1 MTARLPADLI
11 SLADY
16 ARHAAA
22 RLDPALL
29 AYIDGG
35 SADEQTLAANR
46 SSFARV
52 QIVPRVL
59 RGGAGGST
67 GLQLLGQSLQHPLL
81 LAPVAYQRLVHTG
94 GEVASAQ
101 AATATDTLMVL
112 STLSSTSLEEVAPH
126 AAARWFQLYLQ
137 PRREH
142 SLALVRRAEAA
153 GYQAIVVTLDTPV
166 QSPPRQAQRLGFR
179 PPDGI
184 SAVNLQG
191 YAGSP
196 RELFA
201 GDSRVFQGALTDAPD
216 WDALRWLRDSTT
228 LPLVAKGVAH
238 PDDGERLREE
248 GVDAIIVS
256 NHGGRALDGS
266 PASLDLLP
274 AMRHWLGADYPLL
287 LDGGVRSGNDVFK
300 ALALG
305 ANAVLIGRPQLHALA
320 VAGALGVA
328 HMLRL
333 LRDELEVCMAQA
345 GCREL
350 RQIDQRALYRPC
362 SWPPSNP

>member
-1 MTARLPADLI
+1 MNTLLPADLV

-35 SADEQTLAANR
+35 SADAQTLSANR
-46 SSFARV
+46 SAFAQV

-67 GLQLLGQSLQHPLL
+67 RLQLLGQSLQHPLL
-81 LAPVAYQRLVHTG
+81 LAPVAYQCLVHAE
-94 GEVASAQ
+94 GELASAQ
-101 AATATDTLMVL
+101 AAAVTDTLMVL
-112 STLSSTSLEEVAPH
+112 STLASASLEDVAQH
-126 AAARWFQLYLQ
+126 ADARWFQLYLQ
-137 PRREH
+137 PRRAH
-142 SLALVRRAEAA
+142 SLALIRRAEAA
-153 GYQAIVVTLDTPV
+153 AYQAIVVTLDAPV
-166 QSPPRQAQRLGFR
+166 QSPPRAAQRAGFR
-179 PPDGI
+179 LPAGI
-184 SAVNLQG
+184 TAVNLQG
-191 YAGSP
+191 MAGAQ
-196 RELFA
+196 RDLAA
-201 GDSRVFQGALTDAPD
+201 GDSRVFQGALADAPD
-216 WDALRWLRDSTT
+216 WDDLRWLRDSTT

-238 PDDGERLREE
+238 PDDAERLREE
-248 GVDAIIVS
+248 GVDAQIVS
-256 NHGGRALDGS
+256 NHGGRALDGT

-274 AMRHWLGADYPLL
+274 TIRHWLGPDYPLL
-287 LDGGVRSGNDVFK
+287 LDGGVRSGSDVFK

-350 RQIDQRALYRPC
+350 GQIDQRALFRPLG
-362 SWPPSNP
+362 WPAGAG